1 MAALMANIV
10 YQKAANRAP
19 EHEKRLEYI
28 RKGQLVYIIII
39 LFFLVTLK

>member
-10 YQKAANRAP
+10 YEKAARRAS
-19 EHEKRLEYI
+19 EDEKRLEYI

-39 LFFLVTLK
+39 LFFSYNS